1 MKFYHITCFIRIV
14 TDSTTKLDISF
25 AFDQEAARKD
35 VARGF
40 GALKL
45 KYQALVTLSLF
56 ITMKTFIM

>member
-1 MKFYHITCFIRIV
+1 V